1 MQNAQ
6 NIQVASNWCA
16 YALQMSSIAIPHS
29 FRLTCELK
37 QTLSMEEVLVCF
49 CASPKQLNLINE
61 ILIYNFA
68 WLQTQQIAGAV
79 EVKLGL
85 KFYFTYGF

>member
-1 MQNAQ
+1 
-6 NIQVASNWCA
+6 
-16 YALQMSSIAIPHS
+16 
-29 FRLTCELK
+29 
-37 QTLSMEEVLVCF
+37 MEEVLVCF